1 MLELRSTFGRAEVTV
16 STAHVLGTWPLSP
29 GARGRWLH
37 RAGCALFGH
46 AVDNRR
52 FEAAAPAKNCGCGE
66 EILHEDGSETRV
78 RHTLSCFFG
87 RHSYA
92 RIGTRDGHD
101 EYMCRQCGHPLLFE
115 VERADFRAQRFEKK
129 VRYLCNLFGHAS
141 HVVTRRAGMT
151 EYACGCGHTFL
162 REAKDLK
169 RVTHPPVCTLLGH
182 FVRFVE
188 RRNGYSEHVC
198 RNCGHTFGFASP
210 ARSIRE

>member
-1 MLELRSTFGRAEVTV
+1 M
-16 STAHVLGTWPLSP
+16 STAHVLGTWPLAL

-37 RAGCALFGH
+37 RASCALFGH

-52 FEAAAPAKNCGCGE
+52 FQAEAPAKTCGCGE
-66 EILHEDGSETRV
+66 AILHEDARETRV

-87 RHSYA
+87 QHSYVLA
-92 RIGTRDGHD
+92 GSRDGHN
-101 EYMCRQCGHPLLFE
+101 EYMCRQCGHPLLFASG
-115 VERADFRAQRFEKK
+115 VDPYSGSPRFRKK

-151 EYACGCGHTFL
+151 EYACGCGHSFL
-162 REAKDLK
+162 REAPDLE

-188 RRNGYSEHVC
+188 RRNGYSEHAC
-198 RNCGHTFGFASP
+198 RNCGHTFGFTSP
-210 ARSIRE
+210 A